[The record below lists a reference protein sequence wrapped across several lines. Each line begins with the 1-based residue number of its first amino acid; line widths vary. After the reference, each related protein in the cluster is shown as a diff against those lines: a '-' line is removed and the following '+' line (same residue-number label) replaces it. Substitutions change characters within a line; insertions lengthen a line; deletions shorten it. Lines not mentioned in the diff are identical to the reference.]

1 MPLFLKIGGRQT
13 SAILSQRS
21 PIAMLEIKISCACA
35 INRLLNISLQL
46 FRCNFVRIRLQT
58 STSSFFK
65 FFEKPTVN
73 FGSYRKSFQL
83 GFAVNTY
90 RAAFS
95 RFRHFLSSIKV
106 QLCLDILY
114 FSIKCVQGKNF
125 FAW

>member
-1 MPLFLKIGGRQT
+1 MEFKPIIGYFQPWGVLAFALRKK
-13 SAILSQRS
+13 SKKNL
-21 PIAMLEIKISCACA
+21 LEKAELCVHMGYQDRHQVGY
-35 INRLLNISLQL
+35 RLLA
-46 FRCNFVRIRLQT
+46 LQT
-58 STSSFFK
+58 NEFIIT
-65 FFEKPTVN
+65 N
-73 FGSYRKSFQL
+73 NKSFQL

-90 RAAFS
+90 RAAFL